1 MESPNFH
8 NLRWRHPRRSLYMK
22 NTEAVRDCGS
32 VGLRDGGSVDGGSVA
47 AWDYGIMGS
56 ILKYYNY
63 YDYVL
68 TKLLLICN

>member
-1 MESPNFH
+1 M
-8 NLRWRHPRRSLYMK
+8 
-22 NTEAVRDCGS
+22 
-32 VGLRDGGSVDGGSVA
+32 GLRDGGSVDGGSVA
-47 AWDYGIMGS
+47 AWDYGIVGS

>member
-1 MESPNFH
+1 M
-8 NLRWRHPRRSLYMK
+8 WVCGI
-22 NTEAVRDCGS
+22 VRLWDCGIAGLQHGGS